1 MQISFFVA
9 PERRSFRAQLAGAQA
24 REVAR
29 R

>member
-1 MQISFFVA
+1 MQISFFVD
-9 PERRSFRAQLAGAQA
+9 PERRSFRAELAGARA